1 MSLEYNCPL
10 VSIIIPCFNSSL
22 IISKALESL
31 LIQSF
36 KNFEVIIIDDGSDD
50 FSSLSRIVA
59 EYQSSL
65 NIKLIELPV
74 NCGAPRARNVGIAEA
89 KGSFI
94 AFLDS
99 DDIWHEY
106 KLSIQLDAMMSSGAS
121 ISAHAYIDDIQTRG
135 VLGDFSND
143 IKHHIVN
150 LQRFCLGNPF
160 ATPTVMVKSDGF
172 IPFDERFRVV
182 DDYRC
187 WIENVKKG
195 RAIYIEVALAA
206 GFKPAIGGG
215 GLTANIERMHRACLD
230 VLRHM
235 YADGVISFS
244 FYMIA
249 ILIEQIKY
257 PVRRVRH
264 IFRRVF

>member
-1 MSLEYNCPL
+1 MILEYNPPL

-36 KNFEVIIIDDGSDD
+36 KSFEVIIVDDGSDD
-50 FSSLSRIVA
+50 FSSLSRKVS
-59 EYQSSL
+59 EYQLSL
-65 NIKLIELPV
+65 NIKLIALPM
-74 NCGAPRARNVGIAEA
+74 NYGAPRARNVGITEA
-89 KGSFI
+89 KGDFI

-99 DDIWHEY
+99 DDIWHES

-121 ISAHAYIDDIQTRG
+121 ISAHEYIDDIRISG
-135 VLGDFSND
+135 GFCDLSND
-143 IKHHIVN
+143 IKHNIVN
-150 LQRFCLGNPF
+150 LQRFYLGNPF
-160 ATPTVMVKSDGF
+160 ATPTVMVRREGF

-187 WIENVKKG
+187 WIENVKSG
-195 RAIYIEVALAA
+195 QAIYIKAALAA

-249 ILIEQIKY
+249 IFIEKIKY
-257 PVRRVRH
+257 PIRRVRH
-264 IFRRVF
+264 IVRRFF